1 MYSKVKKM
9 TMDNVIESSNT
20 TQNMQI
26 NNNKKVNI
34 ANRVDVIPSNILTN
48 KSIRKKFDWKIYKWT
63 VKNFAINAEYKAIRH
78 FNKYAKPGTI
88 IYKKYLQNLYKIPP
102 EFDEA
107 VYLKYTNSQKNI
119 FSLEDLYIYFTTN
132 GYREYPLND
141 QYFKIYY
148 NIDFNLFDTD
158 AYFKRYK
165 NEIEPFMYSD
175 DNDDETIDW
184 ETGSQMSTI
193 TSFSQVS
200 TSSVRTTGT
209 MGTMLSSFVDNIND
223 HRNGNVMS
231 REERKNQYEL
241 DEYNK
246 WKDNLYNWHK
256 DLSSENTKIYK
267 FYNLNNRRYPLDE
280 KYLKIKYGITNS
292 LFSSK
297 IYAKR
302 YNIDINSNNIYTI
315 DKIYN
320 VYIKNNNLDDLY
332 FRLYYD
338 IPNELNIN
346 IFIERYSELFL
357 NNNNFDRLTN
367 ETDKNNYVYML
378 FNSLKN
384 DKEFKF
390 LDDYYF
396 KIMYKIPDIFDVDT
410 YLKRHP
416 NIKNEILD
424 KDLTNVNKYVTINKV
439 DKYLYENYYKS
450 YQNIYLI
457 DELYYKIYFQIPDY
471 IDYDI
476 FLKIYPEIIDL
487 ADLKS
492 NDYIF
497 KLSDFAKE
505 SVTMENKFLFY
516 KYYNKNRWNL
526 SDNYFN
532 LFYITKYDLFNL
544 DIETYVKSYE
554 ELNLNIENIEYDKD
568 EEKHKYYE
576 NYYSSINEY
585 LKDNPINDVYYKIKY
600 NVPDDFDSDLYV
612 KRYIEIIPH
621 LDGLEKY
628 TSKYNEVIY
637 NYMNSRNKGLDEK
650 YYRLKY
656 DIPEDFHCNS
666 YLKRYPEICD
676 ELTDFEEN
684 SLEYYVKIYEL
695 SNTLLKF
702 FKLDKEYYKIR
713 NNISDLLNENIL
725 LAYKQKYNVTYD
737 MNYDN
742 EIEGYLKEGVNKIDI
757 LDDKY
762 LKLFFNIPDD
772 FNEDLFYLQNIENI
786 DNKEL
791 SINVN
796 KNEIKIKIYCY
807 YVSHDTN
814 IEYINNNFNNII
826 KKEKEI
832 QSIDMIKKIDHCLN
846 NCDQF
851 INTRIKIN
859 QNLINGFYDKKVTLI
874 DIYELFNND
883 KMIENIDIKE
893 IITSEHKNNESRV
906 IDNINYLKNLNV
918 SLNDKVV
925 NNFYLQ
931 DFIKDYIN
939 TNNLN
944 YHIKINNINIDK
956 TFINNKLRSE
966 YYNLYSTYCKQFNIL
981 NKYNY
986 EKLELHSQSSN
997 VNIVYIYFAYDTKLL
1012 TKTNFVNS
1020 LQYLPNNSK
1029 IYFVTNNDEYN
1040 NFISIDNVEIV
1051 ILENT
1056 SKSLQLIVKELAI
1069 NSDYVFSWDTQYV
1082 MKDDHIFIDN
1092 EINNERI
1099 LISNSNNNKYKN
1111 TGILRKMNY
1120 LLHTNEKIDN
1130 NNDISL
1136 ASNFRKH
1143 HKKNIIL

>member
-1 MYSKVKKM
+1 M

-26 NNNKKVNI
+26 NNNKKVNV

-378 FNSLKN
+378 FNSLKD

-526 SDNYFN
+526 SDNYFH
-532 LFYITKYDLFNL
+532 LFYKTKYDLFNF
-544 DIETYVKSYE
+544 DIETYIKSYN
-554 ELNLNIENIEYDKD
+554 ELNLKIENIEYDKD
-568 EEKHKYYE
+568 DEKHKYYE
-576 NYYSSINEY
+576 SYYNSLNEY

-612 KRYIEIIPH
+612 KRYTEIIPH

-676 ELTDFEEN
+676 ELRDFEEN

-713 NNISDLLNENIL
+713 NNISDLLNEDIL

-742 EIEGYLKEGVNKIDI
+742 EIEGYLKEGVNEIDI

-786 DNKEL
+786 DNKDL

-796 KNEIKIKIYCY
+796 KNEVKIKIYCY

-814 IEYINNNFNNII
+814 IEYINNNFNNIV

-832 QSIDMIKKIDHCLN
+832 QSIETTKKIDYCLKHS
-846 NCDQF
+846 DKLL
-851 INTRIKIN
+851 NTRLKIN
-859 QNLINGFYDKKVTLI
+859 QNLVDQFYSKKVTLN
-874 DIYELFNND
+874 DIYELFNNN
-883 KMIENIDIKE
+883 KVIENIEIKE
-893 IITSEHKNNESRV
+893 TVNNEEEEENEKRI
-906 IDNINYLKNLNV
+906 IDNINYLKNLN
-918 SLNDKVV
+918 LPLGDKLLDY
-925 NNFYLQ
+925 FYLQ
-931 DFIKDYIN
+931 NFANDYMN
-939 TNNLN
+939 ASHSSYHLKVN
-944 YHIKINNINIDK
+944 YRNIDSS
-956 TFINNKLRSE
+956 FINNKIRDV
-966 YYNLYSTYCKQFNIL
+966 YYNLYKTYCEQFNTL
-981 NKYNY
+981 NKYKYRNI
-986 EKLELHSQSSN
+986 ELHNISSSI
-997 VNIVYIYFAYDTKLL
+997 NIVYVYFAFDTKLL
-1012 TKTNFVNS
+1012 TRTNFIHS
-1020 LQYLPNNSK
+1020 LQYLPNNSN
-1029 IYFVTNNDEYN
+1029 IYFVTNNNEYN
-1040 NFISIDNVEIV
+1040 DFISVNNVEIV
-1051 ILENT
+1051 FLENT
-1056 SKSLQLIVKELAI
+1056 SKSLKSIFKELSI
-1069 NSDYVFSWDTQYV
+1069 NSDYVFSWDPQYV
-1082 MKDDHIFIDN
+1082 MKDDHIFTDK
-1092 EINNERI
+1092 EISGGKI
-1099 LISNSNNNKYKN
+1099 LVSNFSNNKCKN
-1111 TGILRKMNY
+1111 TGILRKMEY
-1120 LLHTNEKIDN
+1120 LLNSNEIIDN
-1130 NNDISL
+1130 NNDLSL

-1143 HKKNIIL
+1143 HKKNMIL